1 MDRYPSSHDSHENSS
16 SDDADAK
23 RAEILDKLAKKN
35 SREGG
40 LFSKESHE
48 DDDDDDEEKDSD
60 KKEEKDDKKDDKK
73 SKKLGSFFGA
83 LTGDK
88 SESEDKKEFSLGAIF
103 KTEEKPIDDVEQS
116 DEDIQESNPEATIVE
131 EETAESSVVP
141 DNDIEEAED
150 IFDYEAVPEE
160 TDYKA
165 ETVIEDT
172 TPTKTIV
179 PTPAERPPKIKPEAV
194 APETEI
200 FTESVEHVEVDE
212 DISPASEFDG
222 SGGGEEP
229 PEEPPEVPPEEP
241 EPDRELSTSEVPP
254 PESGYAETAAPSSTS
269 EKIVETERV
278 IERRGVGPVDL
289 LEWYAI
295 HRVHNKVK
303 KQAKEIE
310 DLRRSAGVEEKV
322 LSEFKQEMLDSKTQ
336 TNERLVRLET
346 KSDNSAKTGR
356 PEIRPQVVT
365 AEDVKTIILEEAN
378 KQEVNENLERKASE
392 AEQISLSNNEQT
404 IERVGNAEVYQN
416 ENHGSEYS
424 TPEKSA
430 VASNE
435 RKPELLQEDT
445 IEAIELD
452 RTGLK
457 YEERESAQIDE
468 QELLKY
474 GQINENFREKDYD
487 LKREIKDSSASSIGS
502 ILSSEGSSYQ
512 GMQPTSSAL
521 NDLSVADDQ
530 SMEHSSVLEATK
542 WMLNEESDRIRKTKQ
557 QKQAILSG
565 TITAVV
571 IMALYLLFKLLA

>member
-179 PTPAERPPKIKPEAV
+179 PTPAERPPEIKPEAV

-241 EPDRELSTSEVPP
+241 EPEIELSTSEVPP

-322 LSEFKQEMLDSKTQ
+322 LSEVKQEMLDSKTQ

-346 KSDNSAKTGR
+346 KSDNSAKTSR

-378 KQEVNENLERKASE
+378 KQEVNENLERKARE

-416 ENHGSEYS
+416 KNHGSEYS

-474 GQINENFREKDYD
+474 GQINEYFREKDYD

>member
-40 LFSKESHE
+40 LFSKESRE

-241 EPDRELSTSEVPP
+241 EPEIELSTSEVPP

-322 LSEFKQEMLDSKTQ
+322 LSEVKQEMLDSKTQ

-346 KSDNSAKTGR
+346 KSDNSAKTSR

-378 KQEVNENLERKASE
+378 KQEVNENLERKARE

-416 ENHGSEYS
+416 KNHGSEYS

-474 GQINENFREKDYD
+474 GQINEYFREKDYD

>member
-179 PTPAERPPKIKPEAV
+179 PTPAERPPEIKPEAV

-241 EPDRELSTSEVPP
+241 EPEIELSTSEVPP

-322 LSEFKQEMLDSKTQ
+322 LSEVKQEMLDSKTQ

-346 KSDNSAKTGR
+346 KSDNSAKTSR

-416 ENHGSEYS
+416 KNHGSEYS

-512 GMQPTSSAL
+512 SMQPTSSAL